1 MRALRGGDVGDGTVS
16 LTTER
21 RDNSSWGQDWS
32 RNAKKAFSLP
42 RIRGWQ
48 ANESADSRLVN
59 ESSGSDQAR
68 LFSSAFAFDT
78 DKPYWGWAYFI
89 QNRPSNVS
97 LPTEKGEPD
106 MALLAEGDEQ
116 SIKET
121 RDDETEVERLRR
133 EVEVLRLALLR
144 ERSTSM
150 RLSEKIEKDAAARA
164 ASIASIASAN
174 APASNKEE
182 EGNWLSGMGSS
193 VGGAIY
199 SNARLVGGALGG
211 AGGLVGGAVSGVAG
225 FVGGTVMNVSSIA
238 ISSAIKLGASA
249 QNSSQRIN
257 TSRVW
262 QFGNKTANFLLS
274 SLPISREKQRVQ
286 VRTMAEFNALLKSGV
301 SIDDIDV
308 RGRSQ
313 PWRQNEQ
320 GEVIPAK
327 SPNFKSA
334 PPDVQGKSL
343 GMRSSAA
350 AGDIQVLQ
358 ELLALNED
366 LSKLRTRD
374 IFKALT
380 QREISKSAGTAA
392 VLKRLLNK
400 LRGGYASSSSSV
412 RKGDGRERQVQVGAT
427 QERDRRGDGRE
438 RQLQHPVLRAIWE
451 RKKSGS
457 KPGARSDG
465 YKIALAIEGGGLRGS
480 VTAGMSHVVSSDAP
494 LFLYIYI

>member
-1 MRALRGGDVGDGTVS
+1 MV
-16 LTTER
+16 
-21 RDNSSWGQDWS
+21 
-32 RNAKKAFSLP
+32 
-42 RIRGWQ
+42 
-48 ANESADSRLVN
+48 
-59 ESSGSDQAR
+59 
-68 LFSSAFAFDT
+68 
-78 DKPYWGWAYFI
+78 
-89 QNRPSNVS
+89 
-97 LPTEKGEPD
+97 
-106 MALLAEGDEQ
+106 LLAEGDEQ

-164 ASIASIASAN
+164 ASIASIAPAN
-174 APASNKEE
+174 AAASNKEE
-182 EGNWLSGMGSS
+182 EGNWLSVMGSS

-211 AGGLVGGAVSGVAG
+211 AGGLVGVAVSGAAG

-238 ISSAIKLGASA
+238 ISSAINLGASA

-262 QFGNKTANFLLS
+262 QVGNKTANFLWS
-274 SLPISREKQRVQ
+274 SLPISRQKQRVQ

-327 SPNFKSA
+327 LPNFKSA
-334 PPDVQGKSL
+334 HPDVQGKSL

-358 ELLALNED
+358 ELLALNPD

-374 IFKALT
+374 IVKALT

-400 LRGGYASSSSSV
+400 LRGGYASSSSSSSSSS
-412 RKGDGRERQVQVGAT
+412 KGDGREQQVQVGAT

-480 VTAGMSHVVSSDAP
+480 VTAGMSQVVSSDAP
-494 LFLYIYI
+494 LFLYIYIDLSIV

>member
-1 MRALRGGDVGDGTVS
+1 MV
-16 LTTER
+16 
-21 RDNSSWGQDWS
+21 
-32 RNAKKAFSLP
+32 
-42 RIRGWQ
+42 
-48 ANESADSRLVN
+48 
-59 ESSGSDQAR
+59 
-68 LFSSAFAFDT
+68 
-78 DKPYWGWAYFI
+78 
-89 QNRPSNVS
+89 
-97 LPTEKGEPD
+97 
-106 MALLAEGDEQ
+106 LLAEGDEQ

-174 APASNKEE
+174 AAASNKEE
-182 EGNWLSGMGSS
+182 EGNWLSVMGSS
-193 VGGAIY
+193 VGGALY

-211 AGGLVGGAVSGVAG
+211 AGGLVGGAVSGAAG

-238 ISSAIKLGASA
+238 ISSAINLGASA

-262 QFGNKTANFLLS
+262 QFGNKTANFLWS

-334 PPDVQGKSL
+334 HPDVQGKSL

-358 ELLALNED
+358 EQLAINPD

-374 IFKALT
+374 IVKALT

-400 LRGGYASSSSSV
+400 LRGGYASSSSSSSSSSS
-412 RKGDGRERQVQVGAT
+412 KGDGREQQVQVGAT
-427 QERDRRGDGRE
+427 LERDRRGDGRE

-480 VTAGMSHVVSSDAP
+480 VTAGMSQVVSSDAP
-494 LFLYIYI
+494 LFLYIYIYIYIYIDLSIV